1 MKEINW
7 KQDYRKEFVCSAC
20 SIIGMN
26 LSGKYKD
33 KQFFRCPKCGKH
45 ESQFYTFKT
54 YELNSKINWRRDYK
68 VGEFA
73 CPNHACNARSVFP
86 IGRNSSKQEFICQ
99 VCKASTFESIDISN
113 RNISRLSGT
122 LPPVKPF
129 NFDDNSW
136 DLRAINPKGQI
147 KRSQYIVNF
156 DSLFLDWFIILA
168 KQYIHYLCKSQKSD
182 SAIQQRLVG
191 LRKFSHYLE
200 EKDLSSISQIS
211 RETIFDFVDWL
222 KSQKVGKTSI
232 KDRLGDL
239 RDFFRFGNQRNL
251 FNVNQDIIR
260 DTDYPKTYKKN
271 TDPLTDTVREQI
283 ESNLHRLPDPIARM
297 WIIAFFTAMRCNE
310 LAFLKKDCLVQSGEN
325 WKIIWQRSKTNDW
338 HEVPIT
344 RTIAKVVFEQQE
356 YIENLWGESW
366 DYLFCHYQDVS
377 QTEISQAKLKPVK
390 KVILIQSPL
399 QKAINC
405 LISVLD
411 IRDENGKLVSFTPKL
426 LRPTR
431 LTQLFEQGHDL
442 AVVSAWAGHKHLA
455 TTSTYYTHVSCE
467 LIEKEAGHIQ
477 KALFNIEGK
486 PLYYESM
493 PKSFWE
499 NPRAHQ
505 LELEGN
511 HINTP
516 IYGYCGLPLDQ
527 RCDKFRACYTCSHFV
542 ATADKLQ
549 TYIKLRDEL
558 KVKES
563 KALQGGHD
571 VLVEQ
576 FGRQADQ
583 LDKII
588 ASLQEKV

>member
-1 MKEINW
+1 MVEINW
-7 KQDYRKEFVCSAC
+7 KQDYLKEFMCPAC
-20 SIIGMN
+20 SLPGMN
-26 LSGKYKD
+26 LAGKYKN
-33 KQFFRCPKCGKH
+33 KQLFRCPKCGKH

-54 YELNSKINWRRDYK
+54 YELKSKINWRRDYS

-73 CPNHACNARSVFP
+73 CPNPACHARSVFP

-113 RNISRLSGT
+113 SNISRFSGS

-129 NFDDNSW
+129 NFDDNLW
-136 DLRAINPKGQI
+136 DLRAINPKQVI

-156 DSLFLDWFIILA
+156 DSLAMDWFIHLA
-168 KQYIHYLCKSQKSD
+168 KQYIHHLCKSQKSD
-182 SAIQQRLVG
+182 SGIQQRLVG
-191 LRKFSHYLE
+191 LRKFSHYLD
-200 EKDLSSISQIS
+200 EKNITNISQIN
-211 RETIFDFVDWL
+211 RETVFDFVDWL
-222 KSQKVGKTSI
+222 KSKKVGKSSI

-239 RDFFRFGNQRNL
+239 RSFFMFGNQRNL
-251 FNVNQDIIR
+251 FNVSQDIIR
-260 DTDYPKTYKKN
+260 DTDFPKNYKQN
-271 TDPLTDTVREQI
+271 TDPLTNTVREQI
-283 ESNLHRLPDPIARM
+283 ESNLHKLPDPIARM
-297 WIIAFFTAMRCNE
+297 WIIAMFTAMRCSE
-310 LAFLKKDCLVQSGEN
+310 LAFLKKDCLVQEGEH
-325 WKIIWQRSKTNDW
+325 WKIIWQRPKTNDW

-366 DYLFCHYQDVS
+366 EYLFCHYQNVS
-377 QTEISQAKLKPVK
+377 QTDISQPKLKPVK
-390 KVILIQSPL
+390 KVILIPSPL

-411 IRDENGKLVSFTPKL
+411 IRDDNGKLVSFSPKL
-426 LRPTR
+426 LRSTR
-431 LTQLFEQGHDL
+431 LTQLFEMGHDL
-442 AVVSAWAGHKHLA
+442 AIVSAWAGHRHLA

-467 LIEKEAGHIQ
+467 LIEKEAGYIQ

-516 IYGYCGLPLDQ
+516 IYGYCGLPLD
-527 RCDKFRACYTCSHFV
+527 RCCNKFRACYTCSHFV

-549 TYIKLRDEL
+549 TYIKLRDL
-558 KVKES
+558 LRAKES
-563 KALQGGHD
+563 TALTQGHD

-576 FGRQADQ
+576 FARQADQ
-583 LDKII
+583 IDKII
-588 ASLQEKV
+588 ASLQEEV